1 MSESHATPPAAG
13 RMSTEPE
20 EPHGVTQPAPH
31 HHVNYYA
38 IFAALVVLTIVT
50 VAVAFIHIESELVK
64 VLVALLIASIKATC
78 VALFFMHLKFE
89 GKLIYMIFIV
99 PLLLCVLLTVALI
112 PDVLLTHPDDNTSS
126 LKTFNNANV
135 LYNAAPSAADAHGG
149 GGGGGGGH

>member
-13 RMSTEPE
+13 RMSEPE
-20 EPHGVTQPAPH
+20 EPHGVTEPTPH

-38 IFAALVVLTIVT
+38 IFLALVVLTIVT
-50 VAVAFIHIESELVK
+50 VAVAFYRFESEVVNL
-64 VLVALLIASIKATC
+64 LLALLIASVKASC
-78 VALFFMHLKFE
+78 VAFFFMHLKFE

-126 LKTFNNANV
+126 LKTFNNSNV
-135 LYNAAPSAADAHGG
+135 LYNTAPEGEAHGG
-149 GGGGGGGH
+149 GGH